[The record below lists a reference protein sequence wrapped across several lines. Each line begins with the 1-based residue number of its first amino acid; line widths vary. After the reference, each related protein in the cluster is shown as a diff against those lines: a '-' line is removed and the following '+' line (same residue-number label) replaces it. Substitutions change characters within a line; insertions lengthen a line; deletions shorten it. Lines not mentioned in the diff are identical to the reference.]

1 MGSLGLSS
9 GAPLLESREK
19 RLHWELSGF
28 PLSLSRFSCLCF
40 IFSVARWYS
49 VITTQYS
56 GGAVDNASYRFP
68 VLGLYFVLYT
78 KGFVFALAKGVGT
91 TTLRD

>member
-9 GAPLLESREK
+9 GAPLLESRREEAP
-19 RLHWELSGF
+19 LGALFSLF
-28 PLSLSRFSCLCF
+28 LSLRSSLFSSSFCCSLVLRNNSTVLRRSC
-40 IFSVARWYS
+40 
-49 VITTQYS
+49 
-56 GGAVDNASYRFP
+56 DNASYRFP

-78 KGFVFALAKGVGT
+78 NGFVFALVKGVGT